1 MTTMTTKEMFELS
14 REIYSRLND
23 YRHDIASAII
33 VIMNERGVKEIDLK
47 KTREDCKKK
56 GLTDVAECFE
66 YIANGNI
73 VDIYN
78 YNEEKTLE
86 CYIDRV
92 IIGDLGFVGCV
103 CSGVQDPDF
112 EITENVRTLNI
123 QTAISVME
131 LVAEY
136 FDFMDEIASKK

>member
-1 MTTMTTKEMFELS
+1 MTTKEMFDLS
-14 REIYSRLND
+14 GEIYSRLND

-47 KTREDCKKK
+47 KTREDCKKM
-56 GLTDVAECFE
+56 GLHDVAECFE

-78 YNEEKTLE
+78 YNEEKTLA

-92 IIGDLGFVGCV
+92 IIGDLGFVYCV
-103 CSGVQDPDF
+103 FSGVQDPDF
-112 EITENVRTLNI
+112 EITKNLRNLNI
-123 QTAISVME
+123 KAIISVME
-131 LVAEY
+131 WVAEY
-136 FDFMDEIASKK
+136 FDFMDEMASKK

>member
-1 MTTMTTKEMFELS
+1 MTTNEMFELS
-14 REIYSRLND
+14 GEIYSRLND

-33 VIMNERGVKEIDLK
+33 VIMNERGVKEIDLR
-47 KTREDCKKK
+47 KTREDCKKM
-56 GLTDVAECFE
+56 GLHDVAECFE

-78 YNEEKTLE
+78 YNNDETLA

-103 CSGVQDPDF
+103 CSGVKDPGF

-123 QTAISVME
+123 QAVMNVME

-136 FDFMDEIASKK
+136 FDFMDEMASKK

>member
-1 MTTMTTKEMFELS
+1 MTTNEMFDLS

-56 GLTDVAECFE
+56 GLSDVAECFE

-78 YNEEKTLE
+78 YNEEKTLA

-112 EITENVRTLNI
+112 ETTENVRTLNI

-136 FDFMDEIASKK
+136 FDFMDEIASKQ

>member
-1 MTTMTTKEMFELS
+1 MTTKEMFELS
-14 REIYSRLND
+14 REIYGRLND

-33 VIMNERGVKEIDLK
+33 VVMNERGVKEIDLR

-56 GLTDVAECFE
+56 GLLDAADCLE
-66 YIANGNI
+66 YIANLNI

-78 YNEEKTLE
+78 YNGETLA

-103 CSGVQDPDF
+103 CRGVKDPGF
-112 EITENVRTLNI
+112 EITENVRNLNI
-123 QTAISVME
+123 QATISVME

-136 FDFMDEIASKK
+136 FDFMDELASKK

>member
-1 MTTMTTKEMFELS
+1 MTTKEIYDLS
-14 REIYSRLND
+14 NGIFGRLID
-23 YRHDIASAII
+23 YKQEMASAII
-33 VIMNERGVKEIDLK
+33 TCMNERGVKEIDLIK
-47 KTREDCKKK
+47 AREDCKKK
-56 GLTDVAECFE
+56 GLLDAVDCLE
-66 YIANGNI
+66 YISNLNI

-78 YNEEKTLE
+78 YNGETLA

-103 CSGVQDPDF
+103 CSGVKDHDF
-112 EITENVRTLNI
+112 KTTVNVRTLNI
-123 QTAISVME
+123 QTVISVME

>member
-1 MTTMTTKEMFELS
+1 MTTKEMFDLS
-14 REIYSRLND
+14 GSIFVRLSD
-23 YRHDIASAII
+23 YREEMASAII

-47 KTREDCKKK
+47 KTREHCKEK
-56 GLTDVAECFE
+56 GLLDVAECFE

-78 YNEEKTLE
+78 YNEDETLA

-103 CSGVQDPDF
+103 CSGVKDPSF

-123 QTAISVME
+123 QTVISVME

-136 FDFMDEIASKK
+136 FDFMDEVASKK

>member
-1 MTTMTTKEMFELS
+1 MTTNEMFEFS
-14 REIYSRLND
+14 GEIYSRLND

-33 VIMNERGVKEIDLK
+33 VIMNERGVKEIDLRK
-47 KTREDCKKK
+47 AREDCKKM
-56 GLTDVAECFE
+56 GLSDVAERFE

-78 YNEEKTLE
+78 YNEEKTLA

-103 CSGVQDPDF
+103 CSGVQDPSF

-131 LVAEY
+131 CVAEY
-136 FDFMDEIASKK
+136 FDFMDEMASKK

>member
-1 MTTMTTKEMFELS
+1 MTTNEMFELS
-14 REIYSRLND
+14 GEIYSRLND

-33 VIMNERGVKEIDLK
+33 VCMNERGVKEIDLK

-56 GLTDVAECFE
+56 GLLDAADCLE
-66 YIANGNI
+66 YIANSNI

-78 YNEEKTLE
+78 YNGETLA

-103 CSGVQDPDF
+103 CRGVKDPDF

-123 QTAISVME
+123 QSAISVME
-131 LVAEY
+131 CVAEY
-136 FDFMDEIASKK
+136 FDFMDEMASKK

>member
-1 MTTMTTKEMFELS
+1 MTTNEMFELS
-14 REIYSRLND
+14 GEIYSRLND
-23 YRHDIASAII
+23 YRNDMASAII
-33 VIMNERGVKEIDLK
+33 VIMNERGVNEIDLRK
-47 KTREDCKKK
+47 AREDCKKM
-56 GLTDVAECFE
+56 GFTDVAERFE

-78 YNEEKTLE
+78 YNEEKTLA

-103 CSGVQDPDF
+103 CSGVQDPGF

-131 LVAEY
+131 CVAEY
-136 FDFMDEIASKK
+136 FDFMDEMASKK

>member
-1 MTTMTTKEMFELS
+1 MTTKEMFELS
-14 REIYSRLND
+14 GEIYSRLND

-33 VIMNERGVKEIDLK
+33 VIMNERGVKEIHLK
-47 KTREDCKKK
+47 KTREDCKKM
-56 GLTDVAECFE
+56 GLHDVAECFE

-78 YNEEKTLE
+78 YNEEKTLA

-103 CSGVQDPDF
+103 CSGVQDPGF

-131 LVAEY
+131 CVAEY
-136 FDFMDEIASKK
+136 FDFMDEMASKK

>member
-1 MTTMTTKEMFELS
+1 MTTKDMFDLS
-14 REIYSRLND
+14 LEIYSRLSD
-23 YRHDIASAII
+23 YRHDMASAII

-56 GLTDVAECFE
+56 GLHDVAECFE

-78 YNEEKTLE
+78 YNEEKTLA

-123 QTAISVME
+123 QTVISVME
-131 LVAEY
+131 CVAEY

>member
-1 MTTMTTKEMFELS
+1 MTTNEMFELS
-14 REIYSRLND
+14 GEIYSRLND
-23 YRHDIASAII
+23 YRHDIASALI
-33 VIMNERGVKEIDLK
+33 VILNERGAKEIDLK

-56 GLTDVAECFE
+56 GLLDAAECFE

-78 YNEEKTLE
+78 YNNDETLA

-103 CSGVQDPDF
+103 CRGVKEPGF

-131 LVAEY
+131 CVAEY
-136 FDFMDEIASKK
+136 FDFMDEMASKK

>member
-1 MTTMTTKEMFELS
+1 MTTKEIFELS
-14 REIYSRLND
+14 GAIFGRLSD
-23 YRHDIASAII
+23 YRQEMASAII
-33 VIMNERGVKEIDLK
+33 TCMNERGVKEIDLR

-56 GLTDVAECFE
+56 GLLDAVDCLE
-66 YIANGNI
+66 YIANLNI

-78 YNEEKTLE
+78 YNGETLA

-103 CSGVQDPDF
+103 CSGVKDPGF
-112 EITENVRTLNI
+112 EITENVRNLNI
-123 QTAISVME
+123 QAAISVME

>member
-1 MTTMTTKEMFELS
+1 MFELS
-14 REIYSRLND
+14 GEIYSRLSD

-47 KTREDCKKK
+47 KTREDCKKM
-56 GLTDVAECFE
+56 GLSDVAECFE

-78 YNEEKTLE
+78 YNNDETLA

-103 CSGVQDPDF
+103 CRGVKDPDF

-131 LVAEY
+131 CVAEY
-136 FDFMDEIASKK
+136 FDFMDEMASKK

>member
-1 MTTMTTKEMFELS
+1 MTTKEMFELS
-14 REIYSRLND
+14 GEIYGRLND
-23 YRHDIASAII
+23 YRHDMASAII
-33 VIMNERGVKEIDLK
+33 VVMNERGVKEIDLK

-56 GLTDVAECFE
+56 GLLDVAECFE

-78 YNEEKTLE
+78 YNGETVE

-112 EITENVRTLNI
+112 ETTENVRTLNI
-123 QTAISVME
+123 QTALSVME